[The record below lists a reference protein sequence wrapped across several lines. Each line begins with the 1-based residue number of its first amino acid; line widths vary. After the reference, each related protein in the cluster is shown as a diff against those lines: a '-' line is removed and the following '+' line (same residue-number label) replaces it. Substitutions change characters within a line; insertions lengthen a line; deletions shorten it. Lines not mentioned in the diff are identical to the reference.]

1 MVEAIYLQ
9 NLKHQTMIKLSLQD
23 REWQPFFIE
32 DIAEIVSGK
41 DIYERERVDGTKPYI
56 TATANNNGIGYFVS
70 NTNDTLESGC
80 LSVNRNGSVG
90 YCFYHP
96 YSALYGNDTRKLRPK
111 VNNKYVSLFISMCIT
126 SQREKYGY
134 GYKMGTGRLKRQRIL
149 LPVDN
154 YENPDW
160 RFMEEYMRMKESQIL
175 KPTIDKL
182 CKQLIENELL
192 GGGKLLHSDWKAFYF
207 TEVFTEIQRGKR
219 LKKADHKVGDTPY
232 VSATSFN
239 NGVDGFISNDSC
251 VRRFNDCLSLA
262 NSGSVGS
269 AFYHRYEFVASD
281 HVTQLKREGMDKY
294 AYLFMIP
301 LINRLSEK
309 YSFNREINDERIKR
323 EKLLLPVT
331 DTGEIDFQFMS
342 SFMKQIENDI
352 LGTTLAAFKNRIGDN
367 VLKQRNLGGVN
378 WADFYIKDV
387 FPHMEV
393 GKSKGLNHLVKS
405 DSGISYLG
413 ATNQN
418 NGVLCFV
425 RSVDSLVQKGNC
437 IAFIRNGEGSM
448 GFSVY
453 KSEDFIATSDMTLAY
468 SEYLNKYTGLFITT
482 IADRVRGKYNFGY
495 KRSATRLVKEVL
507 SLPATPEG
515 LPDWDFMEQYM
526 RNVEI
531 QHILNYLQAIS
542 QDLGNNI

>member
-1 MVEAIYLQ
+1 MV
-9 NLKHQTMIKLSLQD
+9 NLSLQD
-23 REWQPFFIE
+23 REWRPFFIE

-41 DIYERERVDGTKPYI
+41 DIYEREREEGTKPYI
-56 TATANNNGIGYFVS
+56 TATANNNGIGYFVG
-70 NTNDTLESGC
+70 NMNDTFEAGC

-111 VNNKYVSLFISMCIT
+111 VKNKYISLFISMCIT

-154 YENPDW
+154 YGKPDW
-160 RFMEEYMRMKESQIL
+160 RFMEEYMKMKEKQIL

-182 CKQLIENELL
+182 CKQLINNELL
-192 GGGKLLHSDWKAFYF
+192 GGGKLLHSNWKAFYF

-232 VSATSFN
+232 VSSTSFN
-239 NGVDGFISNDSC
+239 NGVDGFIGNDSS
-251 VRRFNDCLSLA
+251 VRRFEDCLTLA

-269 AFYHRYEFVASD
+269 AFYHRYEFIASD
-281 HVTQLKREGMDKY
+281 HVTQLKREGLDKY

-331 DTGEIDFQFMS
+331 DAGDIDFQFMS
-342 SFMKQIENDI
+342 SFMRQIENDI
-352 LGTTLAAFKNRIGDN
+352 LGTTLSIFKNRLKDN
-367 VLKQRNLGGVN
+367 KLSVSDLGGVI
-378 WADFYIKDV
+378 WAEFYIRDI
-387 FPHMEV
+387 FPCMVV
-393 GKSKGLNHLVKS
+393 GKSKGLNHLKKN

-418 NGVLCFV
+418 NAVLSFV
-425 RSVDSLVQKGNC
+425 DPVDSLIQKGNC

-448 GFSVY
+448 GYSVY

-468 SEYLNKYTGLFITT
+468 SEYLNKYTGMFITT
-482 IADRVRGKYNFGY
+482 IADRIRGKYNFGY
-495 KRSATRLVKEVL
+495 KRSATRLAKEVL
-507 SLPATPEG
+507 SLPVTPEG
-515 LPDWDFMEQYM
+515 FPDWDFMEQYM
-526 RNVEI
+526 RKVESRQI
-531 QHILNYLQAIS
+531 FNYLQSIRP
-542 QDLGNNI
+542 DLVSNL